1 MATQSF
7 DRRATSMR
15 SLVLG
20 PSLAVLTMVGTPSVS
35 LGQNASLEEA
45 CEAFLNLRSPAV
57 IERVIVNYADH
68 PCVPLLLASLPAE
81 NLSRISPQVVATLP
95 HAQLRKIP
103 RVVLEQLGISARYDE
118 PRSVPTQRA
127 PTNASQY

>member
-1 MATQSF
+1 MSRQSPA
-7 DRRATSMR
+7 RRTTSMR

-35 LGQNASLEEA
+35 LGQSASLEEA

-68 PCVPLLLASLPAE
+68 PCIPLLLASLPAE

-95 HAQLRKIP
+95 RAQLRRIP
-103 RVVLEQLGISARYDE
+103 GVVLEQLGLDGRLGSSRGVY
-118 PRSVPTQRA
+118 TQLPA
-127 PTNASQY
+127 TTNVS

>member
-1 MATQSF
+1 MAKQSL
-7 DRRATSMR
+7 DRHATSMR

-20 PSLAVLTMVGTPSVS
+20 PSLAVLTMVGTPSIS
-35 LGQNASLEEA
+35 LGQSAALEEA

-68 PCVPLLLASLPAE
+68 PCIPLLLASLPAE
-81 NLSRISPQVVATLP
+81 NLSRISPHVVATLP
-95 HAQLRKIP
+95 RAQLRRIP
-103 RVVLEQLGISARYDE
+103 GVVLQQLGLDSRLGA
-118 PRSVPTQRA
+118 PRSAPT

>member
-1 MATQSF
+1 MARQSPYG
-7 DRRATSMR
+7 RAPLMR

-20 PSLAVLTMVGTPSVS
+20 PSLAALTMVGTPPVS
-35 LGQNASLEEA
+35 LAQTVSLEEA

-95 HAQLRKIP
+95 RAQLRRIP
-103 RVVLEQLGISARYDE
+103 GVVLEQLGLDGRLGSSRGIYTGL
-118 PRSVPTQRA
+118 PIT
-127 PTNASQY
+127 TNVS